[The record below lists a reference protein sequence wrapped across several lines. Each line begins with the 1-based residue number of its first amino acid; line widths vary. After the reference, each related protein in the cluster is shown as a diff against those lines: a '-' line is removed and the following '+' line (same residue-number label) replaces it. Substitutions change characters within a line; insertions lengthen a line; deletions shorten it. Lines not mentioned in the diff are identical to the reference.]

1 MAKRKGS
8 IAEINPGG
16 MFIKGCIKRKNNCG
30 KYPRPTANFTV
41 RMQSSKQLS
50 SEKYQST
57 LEECDRMQ
65 EAEMGSFGK
74 RREH

>member
-1 MAKRKGS
+1 MACSLKDALSG
-8 IAEINPGG
+8 
-16 MFIKGCIKRKNNCG
+16 KNNCG

-41 RMQSSKQLS
+41 WMQSSKQLS